1 MPLLL
6 TTFVHLLRRRSWLA
20 SIRLPTLL
28 LLVLIAGPSIQAKGP
43 EPPQRIPLDT
53 LGFRNISA
61 RYLLTGASMFTLDYV
76 DNQHLLLTFGVSRL
90 MPRIAG
96 DPPDDEDHMI
106 AAVLLEL
113 PSGREIARTEW
124 RFHDLGQ
131 YLWNLGNGHFMVR
144 RRNLLTTFSPLLN
157 LAQGKPFSEETF
169 LKLDRKIDAIQI
181 SADHDLLSI
190 YTSKEPPPNP
200 EAQALASAQANA
212 VAQFAAQT
220 GAQTGAQTSA
230 QTSAQTGTQPNPQPT
245 TPTSPHR
252 VPHDPVLLHRDP
264 SAPRADPYPIQIN
277 FIRLVASPDVPDRV
291 LAQHAGLFPVE
302 KHIVIPLTADG
313 FLRIRGKSG
322 STVLMDFVT
331 FTGDVTDLGDY
342 NTSCSISPTFV
353 SHSEFVTFGC
363 RGSDDK
369 LQLAGFNIHGDLMW
383 VSDLDDAA
391 TYPFFEA
398 APTAGRFAFSH
409 TLISSTV
416 FDNETPSTD
425 QLVAQEVR
433 VVQTYNGKQ
442 LLRAYTSP
450 IQRSGQNFAL
460 SPDGLSLAVIHD
472 PTIVYPSHDT
482 PENVVR
488 HPVIEIYKLP
498 PLSDKDRQQ
507 TQVEAALAP
516 PSKDVPVQFSSAE
529 MHEIHESE
537 VRQARQD
544 LSPGAPIL
552 ETNPSQPTATA
563 KPSEAA
569 SASPAD
575 PNPDQPAHRK
585 PPSLFGPPPDAQP
598 VAPPAASNP
607 TSPPL

>member
-1 MPLLL
+1 
-6 TTFVHLLRRRSWLA
+6 
-20 SIRLPTLL
+20 
-28 LLVLIAGPSIQAKGP
+28 
-43 EPPQRIPLDT
+43 
-53 LGFRNISA
+53 
-61 RYLLTGASMFTLDYV
+61 
-76 DNQHLLLTFGVSRL
+76 
-90 MPRIAG
+90 
-96 DPPDDEDHMI
+96 
-106 AAVLLEL
+106 
-113 PSGREIARTEW
+113 
-124 RFHDLGQ
+124 
-131 YLWNLGNGHFMVR
+131 
-144 RRNLLTTFSPLLN
+144 
-157 LAQGKPFSEETF
+157 
-169 LKLDRKIDAIQI
+169 
-181 SADHDLLSI
+181 
-190 YTSKEPPPNP
+190 
-200 EAQALASAQANA
+200 
-212 VAQFAAQT
+212 
-220 GAQTGAQTSA
+220 
-230 QTSAQTGTQPNPQPT
+230 
-245 TPTSPHR
+245 
-252 VPHDPVLLHRDP
+252 
-264 SAPRADPYPIQIN
+264 
-277 FIRLVASPDVPDRV
+277 
-291 LAQHAGLFPVE
+291 
-302 KHIVIPLTADG
+302 
-313 FLRIRGKSG
+313 
-322 STVLMDFVT
+322 
-331 FTGDVTDLGDY
+331 
-342 NTSCSISPTFV
+342 
-353 SHSEFVTFGC
+353 
-363 RGSDDK
+363 
-369 LQLAGFNIHGDLMW
+369 MW